1 MEEQLKVRKK
11 EILSSLRVP
20 KGWVAIRQD
29 IIEVKSSTKSGIFV
43 PSNVALDD
51 FDVRNRLN
59 MEEIHP
65 YSGIVVASGIEDV
78 EEGDRVLISKVCHDN
93 YSAHIKFAG
102 EIFKLIRVG
111 DILSYVK
118 EEDLYE

>member
-11 EILSSLRVP
+11 EVLSSLRVP

-43 PSNVALDD
+43 PSSVALDD

-78 EEGDRVLISKVCHDN
+78 EKGDRVLISKVCHDN

>member
-11 EILSSLRVP
+11 EVLSSLRVP

-43 PSNVALDD
+43 PSSVALDD

-78 EEGDRVLISKVCHDN
+78 EKGDRVLISKVCHDN

-102 EIFKLIRVG
+102 EVFKLIRVG

>member
-1 MEEQLKVRKK
+1 MEEQLRVRKR
-11 EILSSLRVP
+11 EVLSSLRVP

-43 PSNVALDD
+43 PSSVALDD

-78 EEGDRVLISKVCHDN
+78 EKGDRVLISKVCHDN

>member
-11 EILSSLRVP
+11 EVLSSLRVP
-20 KGWVAIRQD
+20 KGWAAIRPDLEAVEQ
-29 IIEVKSSTKSGIFV
+29 KTKSGIFI
-43 PSNVALDD
+43 PKSVALDD
-51 FDVRNRLN
+51 VDVRVRLKDD
-59 MEEIHP
+59 ELHP
-65 YSGIVVASGIEDV
+65 FSGIVVSSGIEDIDR
-78 EEGDRVLISKVCHDN
+78 GDRVLISKVCYDN

-102 EIFKLIRVG
+102 EVFKLIRVG

>member
-1 MEEQLKVRKK
+1 MEEQLRVRKR
-11 EILSSLRVP
+11 EVLSSLRVP

-43 PSNVALDD
+43 PSSVALDD

-78 EEGDRVLISKVCHDN
+78 EKGDRVLISKVCHDN

-102 EIFKLIRVG
+102 EVFKLIRVG

>member
-11 EILSSLRVP
+11 EVLEDLVAPI
-20 KGWVAIRQD
+20 GWVAIKQD

-43 PSNVALDD
+43 PSSVALDD

-78 EEGDRVLISKVCHDN
+78 EKGDRVLISKVCHDN

>member
-43 PSNVALDD
+43 PSSVALDD

-78 EEGDRVLISKVCHDN
+78 EKGDRVLISKVCHDN

>member
-78 EEGDRVLISKVCHDN
+78 EKGDRVLISKVCHDN

-102 EIFKLIRVG
+102 EVFKLIRVG

>member
-65 YSGIVVASGIEDV
+65 YSGIVVASGIDDV
-78 EEGDRVLISKVCHDN
+78 EKGDRVLISKVCHDN

-102 EIFKLIRVG
+102 EVFKLIRVG

>member
-1 MEEQLKVRKK
+1 MEEQLRVRKK
-11 EILSSLRVP
+11 EVLSSLRVP

-43 PSNVALDD
+43 PSSVALDD

-78 EEGDRVLISKVCHDN
+78 EKGDRVLISKVCHDN

-102 EIFKLIRVG
+102 EVLKLIRVG
-111 DILSYVK
+111 DILGLVRK
-118 EEDLYE
+118 ENLYE

>member
-1 MEEQLKVRKK
+1 MEEQLRVRKK
-11 EILSSLRVP
+11 EVLSSLRVP

-29 IIEVKSSTKSGIFV
+29 LEAVEHKTKSGIFI
-43 PSNVALDD
+43 PKSAAIDD
-51 FDVRNRLN
+51 ADVRARLKDD
-59 MEEIHP
+59 EVHP

-78 EEGDRVLISKVCHDN
+78 EKGDRVLISKVCHDN

-118 EEDLYE
+118 EGDLYE

>member
-78 EEGDRVLISKVCHDN
+78 ERGDRVLISKVCHDN

-102 EIFKLIRVG
+102 EVFKLIRVG

>member
-11 EILSSLRVP
+11 EVLEDLVAPI
-20 KGWVAIRQD
+20 GWVAIKQD

-43 PSNVALDD
+43 PSSVALDD

-78 EEGDRVLISKVCHDN
+78 EKGDRVLISKVCHDN

-102 EIFKLIRVG
+102 EVFKLIRVG